1 MTIYFVFIVSIL
13 QISICN
19 FTYSSSVDYKS
30 NTILIKK
37 PLLQKL
43 PLKPGS
49 SFVVDRFTTPYFESP
64 WHHHEEIEIVLCDGG
79 YGKKFVGNHFS
90 AYEKG
95 DVALIGKNLPHWF
108 RADDRCYEPDA
119 TEKPS
124 SVVIHFLHDGF
135 GENLFS
141 LAEME
146 SIENLLIQS
155 SRGITFHGAT
165 REKARKIMLQMLEN
179 DAMYRFLGLLEL
191 LHLMSKSQ
199 EYEFLSN
206 EPIKGHNQKDSK
218 RLNLIIGYI
227 AKNFREEIQLDVL
240 SKEVA
245 MSKSALC
252 RYFKNKTKKTIV
264 EYISE
269 MRLEN
274 ASKLLQETDMSIIE
288 ISLQSGY
295 RNLSNFN
302 RQFKAKFNANPKTFR
317 KQFEEI
323 NI

>member
-1 MTIYFVFIVSIL
+1 LT
-13 QISICN
+13 
-19 FTYSSSVDYKS
+19 
-30 NTILIKK
+30 KK

-49 SFVVDRFTTPYFESP
+49 SFIVDRFSTPDFESP

-79 YGKKFVGNHFS
+79 FGKKFVGNHFS
-90 AYEKG
+90 AYQKG
-95 DVALIGKNLPHWF
+95 DVALIGSDLPHWF
-108 RADDRCYEPDA
+108 RADAACYTTEIE
-119 TEKPS
+119 EKPS
-124 SVVIHFLHDGF
+124 AVVIHFLSHGF

-141 LAEME
+141 MAEME
-146 SIENLLIQS
+146 GIKNLLIQS
-155 SRGITFHGAT
+155 ARGITFHGAT
-165 REKARKIMLQMLEN
+165 REKAKNMILQMLEKEP
-179 DAMYRFLGLLEL
+179 MYRFLGLMEL
-191 LHLMSKSQ
+191 LYLMSKSK

-227 AKNFREEIQLDVL
+227 AENFTEDIQLHEL
-240 SKEVA
+240 SEAVA

-264 EYISE
+264 EYINE

-274 ASKLLQETDMSIIE
+274 TSKLLQETDLSIIE
-288 ISLQSGY
+288 ISMSSGF

-302 RQFKAKFNANPKTFR
+302 RQFKAKFEVNPKTYR
-317 KQFEEI
+317 RQFDELDL
-323 NI
+323 